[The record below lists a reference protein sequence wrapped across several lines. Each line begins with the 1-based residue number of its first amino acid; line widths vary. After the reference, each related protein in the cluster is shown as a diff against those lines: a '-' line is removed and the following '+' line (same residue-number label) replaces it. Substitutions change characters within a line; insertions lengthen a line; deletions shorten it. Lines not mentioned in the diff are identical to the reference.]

1 MGFAERF
8 RSGARTLP
16 QPGRVGIAAWD
27 LAEREPVLQGATRQ
41 VLAAS
46 TVKVLVLIAVLRRV
60 ESGRLAL
67 DAEVELPV
75 QRAGGSGVLREL
87 CGVGELQVGD
97 LLRLMIVVS
106 DNAATNALLDLVGF
120 AAVGQCAE
128 ELGATGT
135 QVVRRMMD
143 VHAPGR
149 NVTTALDQ
157 ARVLDALARGR
168 ALGRRGTEFALGV
181 LARQQVR
188 DRLPALLPDGA
199 RCWNK
204 TGEVRGLRHDVGL
217 VGDRRPRAVIAVLVD
232 ELTDDR
238 SNAAHGG
245 GPACD
250 FIAQLGRLAHSTSR
264 QPADHSSRS

>member
-8 RSGARTLP
+8 RNDVLSLP
-16 QPGRVGIAAWD
+16 QPGRVAFAAWD
-27 LAEREPVLQGATRQ
+27 LAEREPVLQDATRP

-46 TVKVLVLIAVLRRV
+46 TVKVLVMVAVLRQV
-60 ESGRLAL
+60 EAGRLGL
-67 DAEVELPV
+67 DTEVELPV
-75 QRAGGSGVLREL
+75 RRAGGSGVLREL
-87 CGVGELQVGD
+87 RGVGALQVGD
-97 LLRLMIVVS
+97 VLRLMIVIS

-120 AAVGQCAE
+120 AAVGECAD

-135 QVVRRMMD
+135 AVVRRLMD

-168 ALGRRGTEFALGV
+168 ALGREGTELALGV

-188 DRLPALLPDGA
+188 DRLPALLPEGA

-204 TGEVRGLRHDVGL
+204 TGEVRGLRHDIGL
-217 VGDRRPRAVIAVLVD
+217 IGDRHPRVVIAVLVD

-238 SNAAHGG
+238 SHAAHGG

-250 FIAQLGRLAHSTSR
+250 FIAQLGRIAHSDSGR
-264 QPADHSSRS
+264 DADHASSS

>member
-1 MGFAERF
+1 M
-8 RSGARTLP
+8 
-16 QPGRVGIAAWD
+16 
-27 LAEREPVLQGATRQ
+27 LQGATRQ

-46 TVKVLVLIAVLRRV
+46 TVKVLVMITVLRGV
-60 ESGRLAL
+60 EAGRFRL
-67 DAEVELPV
+67 DTEIELPV
-75 QRAGGSGVLREL
+75 HRAGGSGVLREL
-87 CGVGELQVGD
+87 HGVTAMQVGD

-120 AAVGQCAE
+120 GAVGECGD

-135 QVVRRMMD
+135 VVMRRLMD

-157 ARVLDALARGR
+157 AWVLDRLARGR
-168 ALGRRGTEFALGV
+168 ALGRDGTEFALGV

-188 DRLPALLPDGA
+188 DRLPALLPDGS

-217 VGDRRPRAVIAVLVD
+217 IGDRRPRVVIAVLVD
-232 ELTDDR
+232 GLTDER
-238 SNAAHGG
+238 SHAAHGG

-250 FIAQLGRLAHSTSR
+250 FIAQLGRLAHSVSR
-264 QPADHSSRS
+264 DRADHSSRS